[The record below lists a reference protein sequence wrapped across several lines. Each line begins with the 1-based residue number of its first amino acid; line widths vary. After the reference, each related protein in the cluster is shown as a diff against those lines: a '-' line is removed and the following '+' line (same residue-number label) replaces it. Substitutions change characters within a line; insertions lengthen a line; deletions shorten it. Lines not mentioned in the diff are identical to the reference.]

1 MYQTYIVAL
10 SAKEEAAKEKE
21 EKVPRFRCLQGR
33 WTGDYKECK
42 KRSDGSR
49 RYCVKYRQ
57 LTGSEDYTQ
66 GEGELSYDCFS
77 LGDITDDYGFTKT
90 IEETL
95 TCEETKHQGG
105 EKYEFCACSTDLC
118 NASSTA
124 SKVSKRNIEMI

>member
-1 MYQTYIVAL
+1 MT
-10 SAKEEAAKEKE
+10 AKEEAAKQKEKE
-21 EKVPRFRCLQGR
+21 VPWFRCLQGR
-33 WTGDYKECK
+33 YKSGDYKECR

-49 RYCVKYRQ
+49 RYCVRGTQ
-57 LTGSEDYTQ
+57 LTGGDK
-66 GEGELSYDCFS
+66 GEIFYDCYS

-124 SKVSKRNIEMI
+124 SKVSKRNIYMI